1 MRVTNNLM
9 IHNVMRS
16 LNNNLITMS
25 ELQLQLS
32 TGKRIHKPSD
42 DPVGTTKI
50 IKLKS
55 DIAENTQYKNNA
67 RDATSWLEMSENS
80 LMDIK
85 EIEQRLRELTVQAA
99 NGSNTPED
107 TAKIAAE
114 VDQLKKEIIV
124 LSNSSMAGRYLF
136 SGFQTDTPLLNKDG
150 TYNIDVTAE
159 DIEDFQPIA
168 YEVSIGESMNVGSN
182 YLDFLGYVPEDTVA
196 VDTFVFGDPRYK
208 GVEAEAATHTKIQGP
223 VDLNTDLSGVT
234 GDVTVNVDGKVF
246 RVDKSKLD
254 GTLTQSEFVHVLNSA
269 EQITPP
275 PASPVPTLSSEA
287 TIYFSP
293 GDGSS
298 VAGELLIENKTFGSQ
313 AVTVNSN
320 FSSLYTSGPTTD
332 LGADASNAVLTG
344 TETISD
350 MDMKVGTNSFVV
362 TYNGK
367 SERIDVEVEVGDT
380 VADFETK
387 VNNALKD
394 TFGTNGAS
402 PPVNNVSM
410 SATSGGVVSFTG
422 LSKNDG
428 SRTDLKV
435 DVIMTKKPQLIQ
447 DLEDFSIALKGMD
460 DEGIQSFL
468 GKIDDHLDNTLVE
481 LAEIGAKRNRLKFI
495 ENRIDDNDLAMTAQ
509 LSSVQDIDYAATTI
523 AFKSMESIYQASLSV
538 GAKVIQPTLVDFI

>member
-1 MRVTNNLM
+1 M
-9 IHNVMRS
+9 IHNVIWS
-16 LNNNLITMS
+16 LNNNLIAMN

-55 DIAENTQYKNNA
+55 DIAENTQYKTNA

-80 LMDIK
+80 LTDIK
-85 EIEQRLRELTVQAA
+85 DIEQRLRELAVQAA

-114 VDQLKKEIIV
+114 VDQLTEEIIV
-124 LSNSSMAGRYLF
+124 VSNSSIAGRYLF

-159 DIEDFQPIA
+159 DIEDFQPFA
-168 YEVSIGESMNVGSN
+168 YEVSIGEPMDVGSN

-208 GVEAEAATHTKIQGP
+208 DVEAEAATHTRVQGP
-223 VDLNTDLSGVT
+223 IDLDTDLSGVA
-234 GDVTVNVDGKVF
+234 GDVTINVDGKVF

-275 PASPVPTLSSEA
+275 PTSPVPTLGSEA

-298 VAGELLIENKTFGSQ
+298 ARGELLIENKAFGGQ
-313 AVTVNSN
+313 PVTVDPN
-320 FSSLYTSGPTTD
+320 FASIYSSGPTTV
-332 LGADASNAVLTG
+332 LGADAPNAVLTG
-344 TETISD
+344 TKTIND
-350 MDMKVGTNSFVV
+350 MDMKIGTNSFVV

-387 VNNALKD
+387 VNDTLKD
-394 TFGTNGAS
+394 SFGTNGAS

-447 DLEDFSIALKGMD
+447 DLEDFSKALNEKD
-460 DEGIQSFL
+460 DDGIQSFL
-468 GKIDDHLDNTLVE
+468 GKIDDHLDNTLGE
-481 LAEIGAKRNRLKFI
+481 LAEIGAKTNRLTFI
-495 ENRIDDNDLAMTAQ
+495 ENRIDDNDLTMTAQ
-509 LSSVQDIDYAATTI
+509 LSAVQDIDYAATTI
-523 AFKSMESIYQASLSV
+523 AFKSMESIYRASLSV
-538 GAKVIQPTLVDFI
+538 GAMVIQPTLVDFI